1 MKLAICFLV
10 VNEVRELP
18 TLSIKSVLD
27 QTKAP
32 IFVGYFRE
40 RDISELPKHD
50 QITFIKL
57 ADLPED
63 ESLGYQNFG
72 TTSFYDLVSRKW
84 DLIIRILNLGFDIV
98 IYNDIDLVWA
108 RDAGM
113 EVTNTFARNQ
123 NTQILVQS
131 LTESP
136 AQPSLCMGFIA
147 LRNSAFTVDFLNE
160 CAEANLKSRNRL
172 EMIGDDEI
180 ITEIYKYRNFDSR
193 IRELPQITFPVGYFI
208 GLFRGVSPMPG
219 IAQASP
225 YVFHANYVIGERNK
239 RILLR
244 LFLGRKRLR
253 KLGIK
258 RSYFLLMIYALKRIK
273 VLYYR
278 VTH

>member
-10 VNEVRELP
+10 VNEVKELP
-18 TLSIKSVLD
+18 TLSIRSVLD
-27 QTKAP
+27 LTEAP

-40 RDISELPKHD
+40 RDVSDLPKHD
-50 QITFIKL
+50 QITFIKI
-57 ADLPED
+57 ADLPE
-63 ESLGYQNFG
+63 EETLGYQNFG
-72 TTSFYDLVSRKW
+72 TNSFYDLVSRKW
-84 DLIIRILNLGFDIV
+84 DLISKVLNLGFDFV

-108 RDAGM
+108 RDAGT
-113 EVTNTFARNQ
+113 EVTNTFASNQ

-136 AQPSLCMGFIA
+136 AHPSLCMGFIA

-160 CAEANLKSRNRL
+160 CAEANLKSRNRM

-180 ITEIYKYRNFDSR
+180 ITEIYKNRNFDSR
-193 IRELPQITFPVGYFI
+193 IRELPQVTFPVGYFI
-208 GLFRGVSPMPG
+208 SLFRGVSPMPG
-219 IAQASP
+219 MVSASP

-258 RSYFLLMIYALKRIK
+258 RSYFLVMVYTLKRIK
-273 VLYYR
+273 TLYYR
-278 VTH
+278 VTR